1 MALPDDITE
10 LGAEL
15 RNWGRW
21 GDGDQRGTLN
31 LIDGAARL
39 RGAACVTHGRAFSL
53 ALDWSAEGPQLG
65 FIPGRDNPV
74 HTMTQVNAAV
84 AEPDGVC
91 FNDDAVAMGLQA
103 ATHWDGLAHV
113 SYGGHL
119 YNGYPAASVT
129 AAGAAQLGIHQVGAL
144 ASRGVVLDIPR
155 ALGVE
160 RLRDGHP
167 VTPDDLDAACELAR
181 VTVESGDVVL
191 IRTGHIAHL
200 HGPEPDRVAY
210 AITTPGPSIGAA
222 GWFHRHD
229 VAAVALDNYAFE
241 VYPGERD
248 DALLPV
254 HYLHLVEMGLTQGQ
268 NWDLEALA
276 ADCAED
282 GRYAV
287 LLVAPPEPVVGGTGA
302 PVHPVALK

>member
-1 MALPDDITE
+1 VPLPDDITE
-10 LGAEL
+10 LGAKL

-21 GDGDQRGTLN
+21 GAEDQVGTLN

-39 RGAACVTHGRAFSL
+39 RGAACVQAGTAFSL
-53 ALDWSAEGPQLG
+53 AIDWSTHGPQLG
-65 FIPGRDNPV
+65 FIPGRDNPT

-84 AEPDGVC
+84 TDADGVC

-119 YNGYPAASVT
+119 YNGYPATSVT
-129 AAGAAQLGIHQVGAL
+129 DAGAARLGIHHVGAL
-144 ASRGVVLDIPR
+144 ASRALVLDIPR

-160 RLRDGHP
+160 RLPDGHP
-167 VTPDDLDAACELAR
+167 IGPDDLDAACEHGR
-181 VTVESGDVVL
+181 VTVEPGDVVL
-191 IRTGHIAHL
+191 IRTGHINHL

-210 AITTPGPSIGAA
+210 AITTPGPAIEAA
-222 GWFHRHD
+222 AWFHRHD

-241 VYPGERD
+241 VFPGQRD
-248 DALLPV
+248 DAFLPV
-254 HYLHLVEMGLTQGQ
+254 HYLHIVEMGLTQGQ

-276 ADCAED
+276 EDCAAD
-282 GRYAV
+282 GRHAV